1 VSADGRLAGKV
12 ALVTGAASGIGAATA
27 SRLAGAGA
35 NILLGDLDG
44 AAVDVKAQELRTA
57 GARAE
62 SLELDV
68 TSRESWRAAG
78 LGDRGVEILINNAG
92 FTRDRTLLKMS
103 DEDWDSVLAVHLR
116 GAFLGCQAV
125 LPTMAEKGG
134 GAIVNVSSDAR
145 HGAFGQANY
154 AAAKAGIIGFTRT
167 VALEQAKRGVRVNAV
182 APGPVETPMLD
193 AVPEAVRE
201 GWLGAIP
208 LGRLAKPEEVAAVI
222 EFLVSE
228 DASYVTGHVIPVD
241 GGATA
246 P

>member
-1 VSADGRLAGKV
+1 V
-12 ALVTGAASGIGAATA
+12 ALVTGAGSGIGAATA
-27 SRLAGAGA
+27 ARLAGAGA
-35 NILLGDLDG
+35 AVLLADLDG
-44 AAVDVKAQELRTA
+44 EAAQAKAEELQTT
-57 GARAE
+57 GAQAE
-62 SLELDV
+62 SLQLDV
-68 TSRESWRAAG
+68 TSRESWGAG
-78 LGDRGVEILINNAG
+78 LADRGVDILINNAG

-103 DEDWDSVLAVHLR
+103 DEEWDAVLAVHLR

-125 LPTMAEKGG
+125 LPAMAERGG

-154 AAAKAGIIGFTRT
+154 AAAKAGIVGFTRT
-167 VALEQAKRGVRVNAV
+167 VALEQAKHGVRVNAV

-193 AVPEAVRE
+193 SVPDEVRE
-201 GWLGAIP
+201 GWLDAIP

-228 DASYVTGHVIPVD
+228 DASYLTGHVIPVD

>member
-1 VSADGRLAGKV
+1 MSVDGRLGGKV

-35 NILLGDLDG
+35 GVLLADLDG
-44 AAVDVKAQELRTA
+44 AAADLKAQELRGA

-68 TSRESWRAAG
+68 TSRESWQAAG
-78 LGDRGVEILINNAG
+78 LGERGVDILVNNAG
-92 FTRDRTLLKMS
+92 FTRDRTLLKLS
-103 DEDWDSVLAVHLR
+103 DEDWDAVLAVHLR

-125 LPTMAEKGG
+125 LPGMAERG

-154 AAAKAGIIGFTRT
+154 AAAKAGIVGFTRT

-193 AVPEAVRE
+193 AVPAAVRE
-201 GWLGAIP
+201 GWLDAIP
-208 LGRLAKPEEVAAVI
+208 LGRLANPEEVAAVI

-228 DASYVTGHVIPVD
+228 DASYITGHVIPVD

>member
-12 ALVTGAASGIGAATA
+12 ALVTGGASGIGAATA
-27 SRLAGAGA
+27 ARLAGAGA
-35 NILLGDLDG
+35 GVLLADLDG
-44 AAVDVKAQELRTA
+44 AAAEAKAQELGAR

-62 SLELDV
+62 SLQLDV
-68 TSRESWRAAG
+68 TSRESWQAAG
-78 LGDRGVEILINNAG
+78 LGERGVDILVNNAG

-103 DEDWDSVLAVHLR
+103 DEDWDAVLAVHLR
-116 GAFLGCQAV
+116 GAFLGCQTV
-125 LPTMAEKGG
+125 LPTMAERGG

-154 AAAKAGIIGFTRT
+154 AAAKAGIVGFTRT

-201 GWLGAIP
+201 SWLEAIP

-228 DASYVTGHVIPVD
+228 DASYLTGHVIPVD